1 MSGLQDRFPPLP
13 GHPERAEIA
22 PERSRTTWTV
32 VKAALLVLAAAGL
45 GVLILLAPRW
55 LLDWDLAGATTADRA
70 KAVTEIRESLLK
82 AVGGLAV
89 VLGAAAT
96 WRQLKLTRHGQV
108 TDAFSAAITQLG
120 DPVLDVRLGGI
131 YALERI
137 ARSSPADLRAVEEVL
152 CLFVKN
158 RPPDDRA
165 GHVAMVVLGR
175 RRVRRPVRPLPLDR
189 VSLREVRLRFANLD
203 AADLHFADLTG
214 AVLYGADLTRA
225 DLTGVSLAGA
235 VLVET
240 RLYQADL
247 RDAVLAG
254 TLAEGADLRG
264 ADLSRADLTGARLT
278 RARLTHAD
286 LRGADLSGADLT
298 GATVEGAYADAGTT
312 WPAGFD
318 PAGVTSGPDLPP
330 IRPRDYDEATRPTG

>member
-1 MSGLQDRFPPLP
+1 
-13 GHPERAEIA
+13 
-22 PERSRTTWTV
+22 
-32 VKAALLVLAAAGL
+32 
-45 GVLILLAPRW
+45 
-55 LLDWDLAGATTADRA
+55 
-70 KAVTEIRESLLK
+70 
-82 AVGGLAV
+82 
-89 VLGAAAT
+89 
-96 WRQLKLTRHGQV
+96 
-108 TDAFSAAITQLG
+108 
-120 DPVLDVRLGGI
+120 
-131 YALERI
+131 
-137 ARSSPADLRAVEEVL
+137 VEEVL

-175 RRVRRPVRPLPLDR
+175 RRVRGPARPLPLDR
-189 VSLREVRLRFANLD
+189 VSLREARLRFANLD

-247 RDAVLAG
+247 RDA
-254 TLAEGADLRG
+254 
-264 ADLSRADLTGARLT
+264 
-278 RARLTHAD
+278 
-286 LRGADLSGADLT
+286 DLT

-318 PAGVTSGPDLPP
+318 PAGVTSRPDLPP
-330 IRPRDYDEATRPTG
+330 IRPRDYDEATRPAG